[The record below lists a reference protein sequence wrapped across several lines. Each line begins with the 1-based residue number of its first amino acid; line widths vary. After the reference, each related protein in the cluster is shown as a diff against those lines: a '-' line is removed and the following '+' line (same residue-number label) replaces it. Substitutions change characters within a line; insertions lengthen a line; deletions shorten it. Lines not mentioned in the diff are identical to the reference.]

1 MVNHIRPGD
10 RTRLRRFGRRCA
22 AAAMCVG
29 LLGCASSGWTPDEA
43 IERPL
48 LSARQALSGARL
60 GTLPGFAFGSGT
72 RPAPSAYVAFLAP
85 SAVVARNNIVYVF
98 DSGHRQLFRIDST
111 QQSMTRFTDYGGSV
125 AGMAVAPDLSLY
137 VADAGTQQVLHYS
150 WDGKPLPRLA
160 HDTVLARPVAI
171 CVDAATGRIF
181 VADSLYNHVVI
192 FDGLGRA
199 QQTLKSLEARSIESM
214 ARGPDG
220 LYLVDRLSR
229 QVVVMGLDGRDRY
242 VLGEGTLNDPQAIAV
257 DRFNRVFVSDA
268 FDNSIKVYEGGQLT
282 ARFGGSGATPG
293 RFNRVTFLSIDQNTL
308 YVADSLN
315 ARVQSFHIAP
325 PAARGPGHD

>member
-1 MVNHIRPGD
+1 M
-10 RTRLRRFGRRCA
+10 CA
-22 AAAMCVG
+22 G
-29 LLGCASSGWTPDEA
+29 LLGCAASGVASDET

-48 LSARQALSGARL
+48 LSARQTLSGARL
-60 GTLPGFAFGSGT
+60 GTLPGFAFGSGARAT
-72 RPAPSAYVAFLAP
+72 PSAYMAFLAP
-85 SAVVARNNIVYVF
+85 SAAVARNNIVYVF
-98 DSGHRQLFRIDST
+98 DRGHRQLFRFDPA
-111 QQSMTRFTDYGGSV
+111 QQSMTRFTDYGGNV
-125 AGMAVAPDLSLY
+125 TGMAVAPDLSLY
-137 VADAGTQQVLHYS
+137 VADAGAQQVLHYS
-150 WDGKPLPRLA
+150 WDGRPLPRLV
-160 HDTVLARPVAI
+160 HDTVLARPVAV
-171 CVDAATGRIF
+171 CVDAATGRVF

-192 FDGLGRA
+192 FDSLGRA
-199 QQTLKSLEARSIESM
+199 QQTLKSQEARSIESM

-242 VLGEGTLNDPQAIAV
+242 ALGEGTLNDPQAIAV
-257 DRFNRVFVSDA
+257 DRFNCVFVSDA

-293 RFNRVTFLSIDQNTL
+293 RFNHIAFLSIDQDTL